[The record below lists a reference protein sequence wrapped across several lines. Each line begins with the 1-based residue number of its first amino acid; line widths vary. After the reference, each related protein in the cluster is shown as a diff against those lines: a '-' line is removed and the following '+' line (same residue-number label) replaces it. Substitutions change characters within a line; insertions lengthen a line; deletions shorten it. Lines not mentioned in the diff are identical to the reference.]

1 MNHGSLLYLAIQ
13 LPGGDLARRAAAQ
26 PGRLVEELGRASPGG
41 PATLRNVV
49 LSVVAILIVVVL
61 RRLLL
66 RFVDTRVED
75 VRTRY
80 RWSKGSAYAAFSVA
94 AIFILAVWLEGIGN
108 LGTYLGL
115 LSAGLAIALRDPLTD
130 LAGWVFIMGRRPF
143 DLGDRIQIGEHA
155 GDVIDLRIFQ
165 FSLLEIGNWVAADQ
179 STGRIIHVP
188 NAKVFTEP
196 LANYTA
202 QFEYLWNETPIV
214 VTFESDWRKA
224 KRIIEEIA
232 AAQSGVVAAEAE
244 RSMLRASRR
253 VLIYYATLT
262 PTVYTSVLDSGVCL
276 TLRYL
281 CRPRERRGTSQ
292 SIWEAVLDAFAAES
306 DIDLAYP
313 TQRLYLNPLEGKTGA
328 RVPLPEAWGQ
338 RRDAPGAAP
347 PPGPAPS

>member
-1 MNHGSLLYLAIQ
+1 M
-13 LPGGDLARRAAAQ
+13 
-26 PGRLVEELGRASPGG
+26 SPGG
-41 PATLRNVV
+41 PDVLRNIV
-49 LSVVAILIVVVL
+49 LSLFAVLVMVAL

-75 VRTRY
+75 VRARY
-80 RWSKGSAYAAFSVA
+80 RWSKSSAYGAFTIAAV
-94 AIFILAVWLEGIGN
+94 FILAIWLEGIGK

-115 LSAGLAIALRDPLTD
+115 LSAGLAIALKDPLTD

-143 DLGDRIQIGEHA
+143 DLGDRIQIGDHA
-155 GDVIDLRIFQ
+155 GDVIDIRVFQ

-188 NAKVFTEP
+188 NALVFTSP

-202 QFEYLWNETPIV
+202 QFEYLWNETAV
-214 VTFESDWRKA
+214 LVTFESDWRKA
-224 KRIIEEIA
+224 KRMLEDIG
-232 AAQSGVVAAEAE
+232 AAQAGDVTEEAE

-281 CRPRERRGTSQ
+281 CRPRQRRGTSQ

-328 RVPLPEAWGQ
+328 RVPLPDAWGM
-338 RRDAPGAAP
+338 RADSGASGP
-347 PPGPAPS
+347 PPGTPLS